1 MTPASQKQ
9 PTIDHAAALP
19 LLEPLTELVVQASA
33 AILDVARHTIAAE
46 DKHDGSPVTQ
56 ADLAAD
62 HIIVDGLQRLMPAI
76 PVVSEERVDRS
87 TGPYL
92 ASFFIVDPLD
102 GTREFV
108 NHSGE
113 YTVNIA
119 LMEDGRPIAGV
130 VHAPALAEV
139 HAGRV
144 GLGAAHGRIAA
155 DGTIAWTPIAV
166 RPAPRSGLAVLASRS
181 HCSAET
187 EELLARLPVADRIAA
202 GSSLKFCRLAEGAAD
217 FYPRLGRTMEWD
229 TAAGDAVLTS
239 AGGLVVTLDGR
250 PLAYGKRGRPEDADF
265 ANPWFLALGD
275 RTLVADIV
283 DKIQR

>member
-1 MTPASQKQ
+1 MTPTTD
-9 PTIDHAAALP
+9 PLLAALVD
-19 LLEPLTELVVQASA
+19 LAIRAGREILAVA
-33 AILDVARHTIAAE
+33 ATDFAVEIKADA
-46 DKHDGSPVTQ
+46 SPVT
-56 ADLAAD
+56 AAD
-62 HIIVDGLQRLMPAI
+62 ARAEAVILAGLATLLPGVGIVA
-76 PVVSEERVDRS
+76 EEESAAGRRPTDLGRRF
-87 TGPYL
+87 L
-92 ASFFIVDPLD
+92 LVDPLD

>member
-1 MTPASQKQ
+1 MTPTTD
-9 PTIDHAAALP
+9 PLLAALVD
-19 LLEPLTELVVQASA
+19 LAIRAGREILAVA
-33 AILDVARHTIAAE
+33 ATDFAVEIKADA
-46 DKHDGSPVTQ
+46 SPVT
-56 ADLAAD
+56 AAD
-62 HIIVDGLQRLMPAI
+62 ARAEAVILAGLATLLPGVGIVA
-76 PVVSEERVDRS
+76 EEESAAGRRPTDLGRRF
-87 TGPYL
+87 L
-92 ASFFIVDPLD
+92 LVDPLD

-119 LMEDGRPIAGV
+119 LVEDGRPIAGV

-187 EELLARLPVADRIAA
+187 EELLVRLPVADRIAA